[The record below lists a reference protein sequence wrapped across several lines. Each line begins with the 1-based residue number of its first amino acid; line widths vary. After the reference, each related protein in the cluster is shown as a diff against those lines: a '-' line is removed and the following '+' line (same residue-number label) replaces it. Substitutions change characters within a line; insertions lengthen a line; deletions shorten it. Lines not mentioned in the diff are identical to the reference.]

1 MTSSGQLTIPENAP
15 ARAPETGTT
24 HSWGSCVAQYSRGP
38 VGVLGS
44 WAEAAVSGVETGDV
58 GFLSKDILG
67 GRVVGSF
74 TEYAFSS
81 ESDNAVPSTWFTK
94 PELLMRYPAARES
107 FTSNIDARHKGG
119 RSEIDELELSS

>member
-24 HSWGSCVAQYSRGP
+24 HSWGSCVTQYSRGP

-67 GRVVGSF
+67 GMVVGSF

-81 ESDNAVPSTWFTK
+81 ESDNAVPTTWVTK
-94 PELLMRYPAARES
+94 PELLMRYPAAQES
-107 FTSNIDARHKGG
+107 FTSNIDARHK
-119 RSEIDELELSS
+119 EDAQI

>member
-44 WAEAAVSGVETGDV
+44 WAEAAVSEVEIGDV

-67 GRVVGSF
+67 EEAVELF

-81 ESDNAVPSTWFTK
+81 ESDNAVPST
-94 PELLMRYPAARES
+94 
-107 FTSNIDARHKGG
+107 
-119 RSEIDELELSS
+119 